1 MCHPER
7 GGYHF
12 PGTATGPN
20 LPRFSCAY
28 KKSKPFVINKT
39 LIDARAILSPLCRV
53 SPQPSRYHFSNATV
67 EPSSSGSGASF
78 ASDGRISCSQHLP
91 QLHPELVERIDVPHH
106 ALREHAVLVQRHQ
119 RAQNLWR
126 QPFRQNRIARPPPTI
141 RKDS

>member
-67 EPSSSGSGASF
+67 ELSSSGSGASL
-78 ASDGRISCSQHLP
+78 ASDGRISCATSAP
-91 QLHPELVERIDVPHH
+91 RISGVSRS
-106 ALREHAVLVQRHQ
+106 ARIVLLGLLRRLGKTRDEFDPS
-119 RAQNLWR
+119 N
-126 QPFRQNRIARPPPTI
+126 
-141 RKDS
+141 